1 MKDPLILTIDFGTQS
16 VRAAL
21 FNKKG
26 ETVDIKKVQY
36 DPAYKSPKPGYA

>member
-1 MKDPLILTIDFGTQS
+1 MKDPLILTLDFGTQS

-26 ETVDIKKVQY
+26 EIVGIEKVKYLQWLNY
-36 DPAYKSPKPGYA
+36 